1 MGEVALLGQGVGLG
15 FGVVGVL
22 YVAASLLAQDPVGLG
37 VGGFRGKGLGF
48 MV

>member
-1 MGEVALLGQGVGLG
+1 MGLG

-37 VGGFRGKGLGF
+37 VGGFRGLGGLGLRVWGLWF
-48 MV
+48 RV